1 MQTLERD
8 GTLALAA
15 WTPRGDGSYL
25 LRLLPGTALYVEP
38 APGGWSV
45 RLESERLAET
55 FATAGEAA
63 IEGKGYARR
72 RLYEA
77 LGMVSFPND

>member
-8 GTLALAA
+8 GTLALDA
-15 WTPRGDGSYL
+15 WTPRHDGSYL
-25 LRLLPGTALYVEP
+25 LRLLSGTALYVEP
-38 APGGWSV
+38 CPGGWSV
-45 RLESERLAET
+45 RLESERLSET

-63 IEGKGYARR
+63 TAGGEYARR

-77 LGMVSFPND
+77 LGKTS